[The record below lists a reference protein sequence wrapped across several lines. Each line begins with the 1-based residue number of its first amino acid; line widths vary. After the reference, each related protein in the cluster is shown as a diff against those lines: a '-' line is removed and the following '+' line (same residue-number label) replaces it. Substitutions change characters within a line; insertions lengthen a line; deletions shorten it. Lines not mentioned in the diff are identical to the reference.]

1 MNLEKLFLEKTP
13 LFVFSS
19 TRRLKHFYLEQGE
32 GFLPN
37 AMSMGSFF
45 EQAFYIPNKKKI
57 PNSARL
63 ILMID
68 TIKAIAKEKKSILE
82 GLLLFENSFLGYLE
96 STSFLFDLFDEL
108 SSACIKLNELS
119 SKDIYLDYEK
129 HLEVLEMIYDRYIKK
144 LEGLGFYD
152 KIMQEK
158 PAILKEFFEHFSSI
172 EWHLDGF
179 MSVFERQCLLEA
191 AELVP
196 ITLHLSCDKYNQK
209 FLEFLNLKLETD
221 CDYSIDFKTQ
231 KILSQ
236 TPKRQ
241 KIEPKLYANS
251 SYLKQSALVLQTIE
265 EYLQKDN
272 DPNKMA
278 IITPNADFLPFLKL
292 LDKNNN
298 LNFAMGLGAKNSPYY
313 TELVKILEN
322 LETSGFDLSTS
333 PLLDLE
339 NLTLALLEQ
348 QSSKEKAPLKEA
360 HSQIMHQYHL
370 LKDTLKNYSLKDL
383 LHLYLQ
389 EFEANFRLDDSSG
402 GKIQVMDTLE
412 TRGMQFDKIVIVD
425 FNETCVPSLKDCD
438 LFLNSALR
446 KSLNLPTLLDK
457 KNLQKHYYYQLFKN
471 SKEITLSYIES
482 ETSKVSN
489 MLLELNLHI
498 EPIKDAYTLF
508 APSLSK
514 DYQEEEI
521 KAAIPKDFSFSA
533 SSLNA
538 FLTCKRRFYYHY
550 MKRFKESPK
559 DESNS
564 AVGSLLHELLKEAY
578 EKDKNPYVLE
588 ERLIWLL
595 ETRENITPKERLD
608 TLVALKKIQAFYLK
622 EKERF
627 NTKIKIL
634 DLEKSFETIIQGI
647 VFKGRIDRIDKTADN
662 EMILLDYKF
671 KNDLKLDNM
680 SKTQRGGLSPI
691 EIAQISTDYQ
701 MAIEIAQISTDYQMA
716 IYAFALKNLG
726 YKEPIKAFFYDLR
739 KGELLEEDELILQAK
754 MDHLEF
760 SLIPKLKQEIDFE
773 KTSEAKDCEYCS
785 FKDMCNR

>member
-1 MNLEKLFLEKTP
+1 MNLEKLFLEKAP

-45 EQAFYIPNKKKI
+45 EQAFYIPNQKKI
-57 PNSARL
+57 PKSARQ

-119 SKDIYLDYEK
+119 FKDIYLDYEK
-129 HLEVLEMIYDRYIKK
+129 HLEVLEMIYDRYVKK
-144 LEGLGFYD
+144 LEELGFYD
-152 KIMQEK
+152 KIMQKK
-158 PAILKEFFEHFSSI
+158 PTILKEFFEHFSSI

-179 MSVFERQCLLEA
+179 MSVFERQCLLEV

-196 ITLHLSCDKYNQK
+196 ITLYLSCDKYNQK

-236 TPKRQ
+236 TFNDQ

-251 SYLKQSALVLQTIE
+251 SYLKQGALVLQTIE
-265 EYLQKDN
+265 EYLQENN

-292 LDKNNN
+292 LDRNNN

-313 TELVKILEN
+313 TELVKILEDLQTSDCN
-322 LETSGFDLSTS
+322 LSGSA
-333 PLLDLE
+333 LLDLE
-339 NLTLALLEQ
+339 NITLALLEQ
-348 QSSKEKAPLKEA
+348 QSSKEKAPLKEV

-402 GKIQVMDTLE
+402 GKIRVMDTLE
-412 TRGMQFDKIVIVD
+412 TRGMQFDKIVIAD

-471 SKEITLSYIES
+471 SKEVVLSYIES
-482 ETSKVSN
+482 ETSKASS
-489 MLLELNLHI
+489 MLLELDLHT

-508 APSLSK
+508 ETSPIK
-514 DYQEEEI
+514 EYQEEEI
-521 KAAIPKDFSFSA
+521 KATIPKDFSFSA

-578 EKDKNPYVLE
+578 EKDKTPYSLE

-608 TLVALKKIQAFYLK
+608 TLVALKKIQAFYKK
-622 EKERF
+622 ERERF
-627 NTKIKIL
+627 NAEITIL
-634 DLEKSFETIIQGI
+634 DLEKSFETIIQG
-647 VFKGRIDRIDKTADN
+647 VAFKGRIDRIDKDANN
-662 EMILLDYKF
+662 EIVLLDYKF
-671 KNDLKLDNM
+671 KSDLKLDNM
-680 SKTQRGGLSPI
+680 SKTQRGSLSPI

-701 MAIEIAQISTDYQMA
+701 MAT
-716 IYAFALKNLG
+716 YAHALKNLG

-773 KTSEAKDCEYCS
+773 KTLEVKDCEYCS

>member
-37 AMSMGSFF
+37 AMSMGNFF

-57 PNSARL
+57 PNSVCQ

-129 HLEVLEMIYDRYIKK
+129 HLEVLEMIYDRYVKK

-158 PAILKEFFEHFSSI
+158 PTILKEFFEHFSSI
-172 EWHLDGF
+172 EWYLDGF
-179 MSVFERQCLLEA
+179 MSVFERQCLLEV

-236 TPKRQ
+236 TFNDQ

-251 SYLKQSALVLQTIE
+251 SYLKQGALVLQTIE

-313 TELVKILEN
+313 TELVKILED
-322 LETSGFDLSTS
+322 LETSGFDLSAS

-339 NLTLALLEQ
+339 NLTLPLLEQ

-370 LKDTLKNYSLKDL
+370 LKNTLKNYSLKDL

-402 GKIQVMDTLE
+402 GKIRVMDTLE

-471 SKEITLSYIES
+471 SKEMVLSYIES
-482 ETSKVSN
+482 ETSKASN

-508 APSLSK
+508 APSPLK

-559 DESNS
+559 DENNS
-564 AVGSLLHELLKEAY
+564 TVGSLLHELLKEAY
-578 EKDKNPYVLE
+578 EKDKNPYALE

-608 TLVALKKIQAFYLK
+608 ALIALKKIQAFYKK
-622 EKERF
+622 EQQRF

-634 DLEKSFETIIQGI
+634 DLEKSFETAIQGV
-647 VFKGRIDRIDKTADN
+647 VFKGRIDRIDKAADN
-662 EMILLDYKF
+662 EIILLDYKF
-671 KNDLKLDNM
+671 KSDLKLDNM
-680 SKTQRGGLSPI
+680 NKTQREGLSPK
-691 EIAQISTDYQ
+691 EIAQISP
-701 MAIEIAQISTDYQMA
+701 DYQMA

-726 YKEPIKAFFYDLR
+726 YKDPIKAFFYDLR
-739 KGELLEEDELILQAK
+739 KGELLEEDELVLQAK

-773 KTSEAKDCEYCS
+773 KTLEAKDCEYCS

>member
-1 MNLEKLFLEKTP
+1 MNLEKLFLEKIP

-37 AMSMGSFF
+37 AMSMGNFF

-57 PNSARL
+57 PKNARQ

-179 MSVFERQCLLEA
+179 MSVFERQCLLEV

-251 SYLKQSALVLQTIE
+251 SYLKQGALVLQTIE
-265 EYLQKDN
+265 EYLQENN

-292 LDKNNN
+292 LDRNNN

-339 NLTLALLEQ
+339 NLTLPLLEQ
-348 QSSKEKAPLKEA
+348 QSSKEKVPLKEA

-389 EFEANFRLDDSSG
+389 EFEANFRLDDSRG
-402 GKIQVMDTLE
+402 GKIRVMDTLE

-446 KSLNLPTLLDK
+446 KSLDLPTLLDK

-482 ETSKVSN
+482 ETSKVSS
-489 MLLELNLHI
+489 MLLELDLHT

-508 APSLSK
+508 APTPLK

-521 KAAIPKDFSFSA
+521 KAAIPKDFSFST

-550 MKRFKESPK
+550 IKRFKESPK
-559 DESNS
+559 DENNS

-578 EKDKNPYVLE
+578 EKDKNPYALE
-588 ERLIWLL
+588 ERLIQLL

-608 TLVALKKIQAFYLK
+608 TLIALKKIQAFYKK
-622 EKERF
+622 ERERF
-627 NTKIKIL
+627 NTEITIL
-634 DLEKSFETIIQGI
+634 DLEKSFETIIQG
-647 VFKGRIDRIDKTADN
+647 VTFKGHIDRIDKTTDN
-662 EMILLDYKF
+662 EIILLDYKF

-680 SKTQRGGLSPI
+680 SKTQREGLSPI

-701 MAIEIAQISTDYQMA
+701 MT

-726 YKEPIKAFFYDLR
+726 YKGPIKAFFYDLR
-739 KGELLEEDELILQAK
+739 KGELLEEAELILQAK

-773 KTSEAKDCEYCS
+773 KTLEVKDCEYCS

>member
-32 GFLPN
+32 GFLHN
-37 AMSMGSFF
+37 AMSMGNFF

-57 PNSARL
+57 PNSARQ

-68 TIKAIAKEKKSILE
+68 TIKAITKEKKSILE

-129 HLEVLEMIYDRYIKK
+129 HLEVLEMIYDRYVKK
-144 LEGLGFYD
+144 LEKLGFYD

-179 MSVFERQCLLEA
+179 MSVFEMQCLLEA

-236 TPKRQ
+236 TFNDQ

-251 SYLKQSALVLQTIE
+251 SYLKQGALVLQTIE

-292 LDKNNN
+292 LDQNNN

-313 TELVKILEN
+313 TELVKILEDLQTSDCN
-322 LETSGFDLSTS
+322 LSGSA
-333 PLLDLE
+333 LLDLE

-348 QSSKEKAPLKEA
+348 QSSKEKVPLKEA

-402 GKIQVMDTLE
+402 GKIRVMDTLE

-489 MLLELNLHI
+489 MLLELNLNI
-498 EPIKDAYTLF
+498 APIKDAYTLF
-508 APSLSK
+508 APSPLK

-559 DESNS
+559 DENNS

-578 EKDKNPYVLE
+578 EKDKNPHALE
-588 ERLIWLL
+588 ERLIQLL

-608 TLVALKKIQAFYLK
+608 ALVALKKIQAFYLK

-627 NTKIKIL
+627 KAKIKIL
-634 DLEKSFETIIQGI
+634 DLEKSFETAIEGV

-662 EMILLDYKF
+662 EIILLDYKF
-671 KNDLKLDNM
+671 KSDLKLDNM
-680 SKTQRGGLSPI
+680 SKTQRGSLSPI

-701 MAIEIAQISTDYQMA
+701 MAF
-716 IYAFALKNLG
+716 YAFALKNLG
-726 YKEPIKAFFYDLR
+726 YKDPIKAFFYDLR
-739 KGELLEEDELILQAK
+739 KGELLEEDELTLQAK

-773 KTSEAKDCEYCS
+773 KTLEVKDCEYCS

>member
-57 PNSARL
+57 PNSARQ

-179 MSVFERQCLLEA
+179 MSVFERQCLLEVA
-191 AELVP
+191 KLVP
-196 ITLHLSCDKYNQK
+196 VTLHLSCDKYNQK

-236 TPKRQ
+236 TFNDQ

-251 SYLKQSALVLQTIE
+251 SYLKQGALVLQTIE

-313 TELVKILEN
+313 TELVKILEDLQTSDLN
-322 LETSGFDLSTS
+322 LSGSA
-333 PLLDLE
+333 LLDLE
-339 NLTLALLEQ
+339 NLTLPLLEQ

-402 GKIQVMDTLE
+402 GKIRVMDTLE
-412 TRGMQFDKIVIVD
+412 TRGMQFDKIVVAD

-471 SKEITLSYIES
+471 SKEVVLSYIES
-482 ETSKVSN
+482 ETSKASN
-489 MLLELNLHI
+489 MLLELDLHI

-508 APSLSK
+508 APSPLK

-550 MKRFKESPK
+550 MKRFKESLK
-559 DESNS
+559 DENNS

-634 DLEKSFETIIQGI
+634 DLEKSFETTIQG
-647 VFKGRIDRIDKTADN
+647 VAFKGRIDRIDKTADN
-662 EMILLDYKF
+662 EIILLDYKF
-671 KNDLKLDNM
+671 KSDLKLDNM
-680 SKTQRGGLSPI
+680 SKTQRGGLSP
-691 EIAQISTDYQ
+691 
-701 MAIEIAQISTDYQMA
+701 IEIAQISTDYQMA

-773 KTSEAKDCEYCS
+773 KTLEIKDCEYCS

>member
-333 PLLDLE
+333 PLLDLK

-402 GKIQVMDTLE
+402 GKIRVMDTLE

-559 DESNS
+559 DKSNS

-578 EKDKNPYVLE
+578 EKDKNPYALE
-588 ERLIWLL
+588 ERLIQLL

-608 TLVALKKIQAFYLK
+608 TLIALKKIQAFYLK

-634 DLEKSFETIIQGI
+634 DLEKSFETTIQGVI
-647 VFKGRIDRIDKTADN
+647 FKGRIDRIDKTADN
-662 EMILLDYKF
+662 EIILLDYKF
-671 KNDLKLDNM
+671 KSDLKLDNM
-680 SKTQRGGLSPI
+680 NKTQRGGLS
-691 EIAQISTDYQ
+691 S
-701 MAIEIAQISTDYQMA
+701 IEIAQISTDYQMA

-726 YKEPIKAFFYDLR
+726 YKGPIKAFFYDLR

-773 KTSEAKDCEYCS
+773 KTLEAKDCEYCS

>member
-37 AMSMGSFF
+37 AMSMGNFF

-57 PNSARL
+57 PNNARQ

-68 TIKAIAKEKKSILE
+68 TIKAIAKEKKSVLE

-119 SKDIYLDYEK
+119 FKDIYLDYEK
-129 HLEVLEMIYDRYIKK
+129 HLEVLEMIYDRYVKK
-144 LEGLGFYD
+144 LEELGFYD

-158 PAILKEFFEHFSSI
+158 PTILKEFFEHFSSI
-172 EWHLDGF
+172 EWYLDGF
-179 MSVFERQCLLEA
+179 MSVFERQCLLEV

-236 TPKRQ
+236 TFNDQ

-292 LDKNNN
+292 LDQNNN
-298 LNFAMGLGAKNSPYY
+298 LNFAMGLGAKNSSYY
-313 TELVKILEN
+313 TELVKILED
-322 LETSGFDLSTS
+322 LEASGDLSAS

-339 NLTLALLEQ
+339 NLTLPLLEQ
-348 QSSKEKAPLKEA
+348 QSSKEKVPLKEV

-402 GKIQVMDTLE
+402 GKIRVMDTLE

-446 KSLNLPTLLDK
+446 QSLNLPTLLDK

-471 SKEITLSYIES
+471 SKKITLSYIES

-508 APSLSK
+508 ETSPLK

-550 MKRFKESPK
+550 IKRFKESPK
-559 DESNS
+559 DENNS
-564 AVGSLLHELLKEAY
+564 TVGSLLHELLKEAY
-578 EKDKNPYVLE
+578 EKDKNPYALE

-627 NTKIKIL
+627 KAKIKIL
-634 DLEKSFETIIQGI
+634 DLEKSFETIIQGVI
-647 VFKGRIDRIDKTADN
+647 FKGRIDRIDKTADN
-662 EMILLDYKF
+662 EIILLDYKF
-671 KNDLKLDNM
+671 KSDLKLDNM
-680 SKTQRGGLSPI
+680 SEKQRKSLSP
-691 EIAQISTDYQ
+691 
-701 MAIEIAQISTDYQMA
+701 IEIAQISTDYQMA

-726 YKEPIKAFFYDLR
+726 YREPIKAFFYDLR
-739 KGELLEEDELILQAK
+739 KGELVEEDELTLQAK

-773 KTSEAKDCEYCS
+773 KTSEVKDCEYCS

>member
-19 TRRLKHFYLEQGE
+19 TRRLKYFYLEQGE
-32 GFLPN
+32 GFLPS

-144 LEGLGFYD
+144 LEELGFYD

-236 TPKRQ
+236 TPKHQ

-322 LETSGFDLSTS
+322 LETSGFDWSAS

-402 GKIQVMDTLE
+402 GKIRVMDTLE

-446 KSLNLPTLLDK
+446 QSLNLPTLLDK

-508 APSLSK
+508 ETSPLK

-550 MKRFKESPK
+550 IKRFKESPK
-559 DESNS
+559 DENNS

-578 EKDKNPYVLE
+578 EKDKNPYALE

-627 NTKIKIL
+627 KAKIKIL
-634 DLEKSFETIIQGI
+634 DLEKSFETIIQGVI
-647 VFKGRIDRIDKTADN
+647 FKGRIDRIDKTADN
-662 EMILLDYKF
+662 EIILLDYKF
-671 KNDLKLDNM
+671 KSDLKLDNM
-680 SKTQRGGLSPI
+680 SEKQRKSLSP
-691 EIAQISTDYQ
+691 
-701 MAIEIAQISTDYQMA
+701 IEIAQISTDYQMA

-726 YKEPIKAFFYDLR
+726 YREPIKAFFYDLR
-739 KGELLEEDELILQAK
+739 KGELVEEDELTLQAK

-773 KTSEAKDCEYCS
+773 KTSEVKDCEYCS

>member
-1 MNLEKLFLEKTP
+1 MNLEKLFSQKNP

-57 PNSARL
+57 PNNARL

-179 MSVFERQCLLEA
+179 MSVFERQCLLEV

-236 TPKRQ
+236 TFNDQ

-251 SYLKQSALVLQTIE
+251 SYLKQGALVLQTIE

-313 TELVKILEN
+313 TELVKILED
-322 LETSGFDLSTS
+322 LETSGFDWSAS

-370 LKDTLKNYSLKDL
+370 LKDTLQNYSLKDL

-402 GKIQVMDTLE
+402 GKIRVMDTLE

-471 SKEITLSYIES
+471 SKEMVLSYIES
-482 ETSKVSN
+482 ETSKASN

-508 APSLSK
+508 ESTPLK

-550 MKRFKESPK
+550 IKRFKESPK
-559 DESNS
+559 DENNS

-578 EKDKNPYVLE
+578 EKDKNPYALE
-588 ERLIWLL
+588 ERLIQLL
-595 ETRENITPKERLD
+595 ETRKNITPKERLD
-608 TLVALKKIQAFYLK
+608 TLIALKKIQAFYVK

-627 NTKIKIL
+627 HAKITIL
-634 DLEKSFETIIQGI
+634 DLEKSFETIIQG
-647 VFKGRIDRIDKTADN
+647 VAFKGRIDRIDKTADN

-680 SKTQRGGLSPI
+680 SKTQRGSLSP
-691 EIAQISTDYQ
+691 
-701 MAIEIAQISTDYQMA
+701 IEIAQISTDYQMA

-726 YKEPIKAFFYDLR
+726 YREPIKAFFYDLR

-754 MDHLEF
+754 MDYLEF

-773 KTSEAKDCEYCS
+773 KTLEAKDCEYCS

>member
-1 MNLEKLFLEKTP
+1 MNLEKLFSQKTP

-57 PNSARL
+57 PNSARQ

-68 TIKAIAKEKKSILE
+68 TIKAITKEKKPLLE

-129 HLEVLEMIYDRYIKK
+129 HLEVLEMIYDRYVKK

-158 PAILKEFFEHFSSI
+158 PTILKEFFEHFSSI

-179 MSVFERQCLLEA
+179 MSVFERQCLLEV

-236 TPKRQ
+236 TFNDQ

-251 SYLKQSALVLQTIE
+251 SYLKQGALVLQTIE

-292 LDKNNN
+292 LDRNNN

-322 LETSGFDLSTS
+322 LETSGFDLSAS

-339 NLTLALLEQ
+339 NLTLPLLEQ
-348 QSSKEKAPLKEA
+348 QSSKEKAPLKEV

-402 GKIQVMDTLE
+402 GKIRVMDTLE

-482 ETSKVSN
+482 ETSKASN

-508 APSLSK
+508 APSPLK

-550 MKRFKESPK
+550 IKRFKESPK
-559 DESNS
+559 DENNS

-578 EKDKNPYVLE
+578 EKDKNPYILE

-627 NTKIKIL
+627 KAKIKIL
-634 DLEKSFETIIQGI
+634 DLEKSFETTIQG
-647 VFKGRIDRIDKTADN
+647 VAFKGRIDRIDKTADN
-662 EMILLDYKF
+662 EIILLDYKF
-671 KNDLKLDNM
+671 KSELKLDNM
-680 SKTQRGGLSPI
+680 SKKQRGDLSP
-691 EIAQISTDYQ
+691 
-701 MAIEIAQISTDYQMA
+701 IEIAQISTDYQMA

-726 YKEPIKAFFYDLR
+726 YKGPIRAFFYDLR
-739 KGELLEEDELILQAK
+739 KGELVEEEKPNLQAK
-754 MDHLEF
+754 MDYLEF
-760 SLIPKLKQEIDFE
+760 SLIPKLKQEMDFE
-773 KTSEAKDCEYCS
+773 KTLEVKDCEYCS

>member
-152 KIMQEK
+152 KIMQKK

-236 TPKRQ
+236 TPKHQ

-313 TELVKILEN
+313 TELVKILED
-322 LETSGFDLSTS
+322 LETSGFDLSAS

-402 GKIQVMDTLE
+402 GKIRVMDTLE
-412 TRGMQFDKIVIVD
+412 TRGMQFDKIVTVD

-471 SKEITLSYIES
+471 SKEVVLSYIES

-489 MLLELNLHI
+489 MLLELNLPI

-508 APSLSK
+508 APSPLK

-550 MKRFKESPK
+550 IKRFKESPK

-578 EKDKNPYVLE
+578 EKDKNPHALE

-608 TLVALKKIQAFYLK
+608 ALVVLKKIQAFYVK

-627 NTKIKIL
+627 KAKIKIL
-634 DLEKSFETIIQGI
+634 DLEKSFETAIQG
-647 VFKGRIDRIDKTADN
+647 VAFKGRIDRIDKTADN

-671 KNDLKLDNM
+671 KSDLKLDNM

-691 EIAQISTDYQ
+691 EIAQISADYQ
-701 MAIEIAQISTDYQMA
+701 MAV
-716 IYAFALKNLG
+716 YAFALKNLG
-726 YKEPIKAFFYDLR
+726 YKGPIKAFFYDLR
-739 KGELLEEDELILQAK
+739 KGELLEEEEPILQAK
-754 MDHLEF
+754 MHYLES
-760 SLIPKLKQEIDFE
+760 SLIPKLKQEMVFE
-773 KTSEAKDCEYCS
+773 KTLEVKDCEYCS

>member
-37 AMSMGSFF
+37 AMSMGNFF

-57 PNSARL
+57 PNSVRQ

-129 HLEVLEMIYDRYIKK
+129 HLEVLEMIYDRYVKK
-144 LEGLGFYD
+144 LEELGFYD

-158 PAILKEFFEHFSSI
+158 PTILKEFFEHFSSI
-172 EWHLDGF
+172 EWYLDGF
-179 MSVFERQCLLEA
+179 MSVFERQCLLEV

-236 TPKRQ
+236 TFNDQ

-251 SYLKQSALVLQTIE
+251 SYLKQGALVLQTIE

-313 TELVKILEN
+313 TELVKILED
-322 LETSGFDLSTS
+322 LETSGFDLSAS

-339 NLTLALLEQ
+339 NLTLPLLEQ

-370 LKDTLKNYSLKDL
+370 LKNTLKNYSLKDL

-402 GKIQVMDTLE
+402 GKIRVMDTLE

-471 SKEITLSYIES
+471 SKEMVLSYIES

-508 APSLSK
+508 APSPLK

-559 DESNS
+559 DENNS
-564 AVGSLLHELLKEAY
+564 TVGSLLHELLKEAY
-578 EKDKNPYVLE
+578 EKDKNPYALE

-595 ETRENITPKERLD
+595 ETRENITPKERLN

-627 NTKIKIL
+627 KAKIKIL
-634 DLEKSFETIIQGI
+634 DLEKSFETTIQGVI
-647 VFKGRIDRIDKTADN
+647 FKGRIDRIDKTADN
-662 EMILLDYKF
+662 EIILLDYK
-671 KNDLKLDNM
+671 M

-691 EIAQISTDYQ
+691 EIAQIR
-701 MAIEIAQISTDYQMA
+701 TDYQMA

-726 YKEPIKAFFYDLR
+726 YKESIKAFFYDLR
-739 KGELLEEDELILQAK
+739 KGELLEEDELVLQAK

-773 KTSEAKDCEYCS
+773 KTLELKDCEYCS

>member
-1 MNLEKLFLEKTP
+1 MNLEKLFLEKAP

-32 GFLPN
+32 GFLPS

-45 EQAFYIPNKKKI
+45 EQAFYIPNQKKI
-57 PNSARL
+57 PKSARQ

-129 HLEVLEMIYDRYIKK
+129 HLEVLEMIYDRYVKK
-144 LEGLGFYD
+144 LEELGFYD

-158 PAILKEFFEHFSSI
+158 PTILKEFFEHFSSI
-172 EWHLDGF
+172 EWYLDGF
-179 MSVFERQCLLEA
+179 MSVFERQCLLEV

-236 TPKRQ
+236 TFNDQ

-292 LDKNNN
+292 LDQNNN

-313 TELVKILEN
+313 TELVKILED
-322 LETSGFDLSTS
+322 LEASGDLSAS

-339 NLTLALLEQ
+339 NLTLPLLEQ
-348 QSSKEKAPLKEA
+348 QSSKEKVPLKEV

-402 GKIQVMDTLE
+402 GKIRVMDTLE

-446 KSLNLPTLLDK
+446 QSLNLPTLLDK

-508 APSLSK
+508 ETSPLK

-550 MKRFKESPK
+550 IKRFKESPK
-559 DESNS
+559 DENNS

-578 EKDKNPYVLE
+578 EKDKNPYALE

-627 NTKIKIL
+627 KAKIKIL
-634 DLEKSFETIIQGI
+634 DLEKSFETTIQGVI
-647 VFKGRIDRIDKTADN
+647 FKGRIDRIDKTADN
-662 EMILLDYKF
+662 EIILLDYKF
-671 KNDLKLDNM
+671 KSDLKLDNM
-680 SKTQRGGLSPI
+680 SEKQRKSLSP
-691 EIAQISTDYQ
+691 
-701 MAIEIAQISTDYQMA
+701 IEIAQISTDYQMA

-726 YKEPIKAFFYDLR
+726 YREPIKAFFYDLR
-739 KGELLEEDELILQAK
+739 KGELVEEDELTLQAK

-773 KTSEAKDCEYCS
+773 KTSEVKDCEYCS

>member
-1 MNLEKLFLEKTP
+1 MNLEKLFSQKNP

-57 PNSARL
+57 PNSARQ

-129 HLEVLEMIYDRYIKK
+129 HLEVLEMIYKRYIKK
-144 LEGLGFYD
+144 LEELGFYD

-158 PAILKEFFEHFSSI
+158 PTILKEFFEHFSSI

-179 MSVFERQCLLEA
+179 MSVFERQCLLEV
-191 AELVP
+191 AELAP
-196 ITLHLSCDKYNQK
+196 ITLHLSCDQYNQK

-251 SYLKQSALVLQTIE
+251 SYLKQSALVLQSIE

-313 TELVKILEN
+313 TELVKILED
-322 LETSGFDLSTS
+322 LETSGFDLSAS

-402 GKIQVMDTLE
+402 GKIRVMDTLE

-471 SKEITLSYIES
+471 SKEMALSYIES
-482 ETSKVSN
+482 ETSRVSN
-489 MLLELNLHI
+489 MLLELDLPI

-508 APSLSK
+508 APSPLK

-521 KAAIPKDFSFSA
+521 QAAIPKDFSFSA

-559 DESNS
+559 DENNS

-578 EKDKNPYVLE
+578 EKDKNPYALE
-588 ERLIWLL
+588 ERLIQLL
-595 ETRENITPKERLD
+595 KTRENITPKERLD

-634 DLEKSFETIIQGI
+634 DLEKSFETIIQGV

-680 SKTQRGGLSPI
+680 SKTQREGLSPI
-691 EIAQISTDYQ
+691 EIAQIS
-701 MAIEIAQISTDYQMA
+701 ADYQMA

-739 KGELLEEDELILQAK
+739 KGELLEEEEPVLQAK
-754 MDHLEF
+754 MDYLES

-773 KTSEAKDCEYCS
+773 KTLEVKDCEYCS

>member
-1 MNLEKLFLEKTP
+1 MNLEKLFLEKSP

-19 TRRLKHFYLEQGE
+19 TRRLKYFYLEQGE

-37 AMSMGSFF
+37 AMSMGNFF

-57 PNSARL
+57 PNNARL

-68 TIKAIAKEKKSILE
+68 TIKAIAKEKKSVLE

-129 HLEVLEMIYDRYIKK
+129 HLEVLEMIYDRYVKK
-144 LEGLGFYD
+144 LEKLGFYD

-158 PAILKEFFEHFSSI
+158 PTILKEFFEHFSSI

-179 MSVFERQCLLEA
+179 MSVFERQCLLEV

-236 TPKRQ
+236 TFNDQ

-251 SYLKQSALVLQTIE
+251 SYLKQGALVLQTIE

-313 TELVKILEN
+313 TELVKILEDLQTSDFN
-322 LETSGFDLSTS
+322 LSGSA
-333 PLLDLE
+333 LLDLE
-339 NLTLALLEQ
+339 NITLPLLEQ
-348 QSSKEKAPLKEA
+348 QSSKEKAPLKEV
-360 HSQIMHQYHL
+360 HSQIMYQYHL
-370 LKDTLKNYSLKDL
+370 LKNTLQNYSLKDL

-402 GKIQVMDTLE
+402 GKIRVMDTLE

-498 EPIKDAYTLF
+498 EPIKDAYMLF
-508 APSLSK
+508 APSPLK

-559 DESNS
+559 DENNS
-564 AVGSLLHELLKEAY
+564 AVGSLLHELLKESY
-578 EKDKNPYVLE
+578 EKDKNPYALE
-588 ERLIWLL
+588 ERLIQLL

-627 NTKIKIL
+627 NAKIKIL
-634 DLEKSFETIIQGI
+634 DLEKSFETIIQGV

-662 EMILLDYKF
+662 EIILLDYKF
-671 KNDLKLDNM
+671 KSDLKLDNM
-680 SKTQRGGLSPI
+680 SEKQRKSLSP
-691 EIAQISTDYQ
+691 
-701 MAIEIAQISTDYQMA
+701 IEIAQISTDYQMA

-726 YKEPIKAFFYDLR
+726 YKGPIKAFFYDLR
-739 KGELLEEDELILQAK
+739 KGELLEEDELTLQAK

-773 KTSEAKDCEYCS
+773 KTLEAKDCEYCS

>member
-1 MNLEKLFLEKTP
+1 MNLEKLFLEKSP

-45 EQAFYIPNKKKI
+45 EQAFYIPNQKKI
-57 PNSARL
+57 PNSARQ

-68 TIKAIAKEKKSILE
+68 TIKAIAKEKKSVLE

-119 SKDIYLDYEK
+119 FKDIYLDYEK
-129 HLEVLEMIYDRYIKK
+129 HLEVLEMIYDRYVKK
-144 LEGLGFYD
+144 LEELGFYD
-152 KIMQEK
+152 KIMQKK
-158 PAILKEFFEHFSSI
+158 PTILKEFFEHFSSI

-179 MSVFERQCLLEA
+179 MSVFERQCLLEV

-236 TPKRQ
+236 TFNDQ
-241 KIEPKLYANS
+241 KIEPKLYSNS

-313 TELVKILEN
+313 TELVKILED
-322 LETSGFDLSTS
+322 LQKSGFDLSAS

-339 NLTLALLEQ
+339 NLTLPLLEQ

-402 GKIQVMDTLE
+402 GKIRVMDTLE

-471 SKEITLSYIES
+471 SKEVALSYIES
-482 ETSKVSN
+482 ETSKASS
-489 MLLELNLHI
+489 MLLELDLHI

-508 APSLSK
+508 ETSPLK

-550 MKRFKESPK
+550 MKRFKETPK

-578 EKDKNPYVLE
+578 EKDKTPHLLE

-595 ETRENITPKERLD
+595 ETRENVTPKERLD
-608 TLVALKKIQAFYLK
+608 TLVVLKKIQAFYLK

-627 NTKIKIL
+627 NAEITIL
-634 DLEKSFETIIQGI
+634 DLEKSFETIIQGVI
-647 VFKGRIDRIDKTADN
+647 FKGRIDRIDKDANN
-662 EMILLDYKF
+662 EIILLDYKF
-671 KNDLKLDNM
+671 KSDLKLDNM

-701 MAIEIAQISTDYQMA
+701 MAI
-716 IYAFALKNLG
+716 YARALKNLG

-739 KGELLEEDELILQAK
+739 KGELLEESELILQAK

-773 KTSEAKDCEYCS
+773 KTLEVKDCEYCS

>member
-32 GFLPN
+32 GFLPS
-37 AMSMGSFF
+37 AMSMGNFF

-57 PNSARL
+57 PNSARQ

-119 SKDIYLDYEK
+119 FKDIYLDYEK

-144 LEGLGFYD
+144 LEELGFYD

-158 PAILKEFFEHFSSI
+158 PTILKEFFEHFSSI
-172 EWHLDGF
+172 EWYLDGF
-179 MSVFERQCLLEA
+179 MSVFERQYLLEVA
-191 AELVP
+191 KLVP

-251 SYLKQSALVLQTIE
+251 SYLKQGALVLQTIE

-292 LDKNNN
+292 LDQNNN
-298 LNFAMGLGAKNSPYY
+298 LNFAMGLGTKNSPYY
-313 TELVKILEN
+313 TELVKILEDLQTSDCN
-322 LETSGFDLSTS
+322 LSGSA
-333 PLLDLE
+333 LLDLE
-339 NLTLALLEQ
+339 NITLPLLEQ
-348 QSSKEKAPLKEA
+348 QSSKEKTPLKEA

-402 GKIQVMDTLE
+402 GKIRVMDTLE

-471 SKEITLSYIES
+471 SKEMALSYIES

-508 APSLSK
+508 KSTPLK

-521 KAAIPKDFSFSA
+521 QAAIPKDFSFSA

-578 EKDKNPYVLE
+578 EKDKNPYALE

-608 TLVALKKIQAFYLK
+608 TLVALKKIQAFYKK

-662 EMILLDYKF
+662 EIILLDYKF

-680 SKTQRGGLSPI
+680 SKTQRGGLNP
-691 EIAQISTDYQ
+691 
-701 MAIEIAQISTDYQMA
+701 IEIAQISTDYQMA
-716 IYAFALKNLG
+716 IYAYALKNLG
-726 YKEPIKAFFYDLR
+726 YKGPIKAFFYDLR
-739 KGELLEEDELILQAK
+739 KGELLEEDELVLQAK

-773 KTSEAKDCEYCS
+773 KTSETKDCEYCS

>member
-119 SKDIYLDYEK
+119 FKDIYLDYEK

-144 LEGLGFYD
+144 LEELGFYD

-158 PAILKEFFEHFSSI
+158 PTILKEFFEHFSSI

-179 MSVFERQCLLEA
+179 MSVFERQCLLEV

-251 SYLKQSALVLQTIE
+251 SYLKQGALVLQTIE

-313 TELVKILEN
+313 TELVKILED
-322 LETSGFDLSTS
+322 LQTSGDLSAS

-339 NLTLALLEQ
+339 SLTLALLEQ
-348 QSSKEKAPLKEA
+348 QSSKEKAPLKEV

-402 GKIQVMDTLE
+402 GKIRVMDTLE

-425 FNETCVPSLKDCD
+425 FNEACVPSLKDCD

-446 KSLNLPTLLDK
+446 KSLNLPTLSDK

-471 SKEITLSYIES
+471 SKEMALSYIES
-482 ETSKVSN
+482 ETSKASN

-508 APSLSK
+508 APTPLK

-559 DESNS
+559 DENNS

-578 EKDKNPYVLE
+578 EKDKNPYALE
-588 ERLIWLL
+588 ERLIQLL

-608 TLVALKKIQAFYLK
+608 TLIALKKIQAFYLK

-627 NTKIKIL
+627 KAKIKIL
-634 DLEKSFETIIQGI
+634 DLEKSFETIIQGVI
-647 VFKGRIDRIDKTADN
+647 FKGRIDRIDKTADN
-662 EMILLDYKF
+662 EIILLDYKF
-671 KNDLKLDNM
+671 KSDLRLDNM
-680 SKTQRGGLSPI
+680 SKTQREGLSP
-691 EIAQISTDYQ
+691 
-701 MAIEIAQISTDYQMA
+701 IEIAQISTDYQMA

-726 YKEPIKAFFYDLR
+726 YKGPIKAFFYDLR
-739 KGELLEEDELILQAK
+739 KGELVEEDELTLQAK

-773 KTSEAKDCEYCS
+773 KTLETKDCEYCS

>member
-1 MNLEKLFLEKTP
+1 MKLEKLFLEKTP

-32 GFLPN
+32 GFLPS

-57 PNSARL
+57 PNSARQ

-129 HLEVLEMIYDRYIKK
+129 HLEVLEMIYNRYIKK
-144 LEGLGFYD
+144 LEELGFYD

-236 TPKRQ
+236 TFNDQ

-251 SYLKQSALVLQTIE
+251 SYLKQGALVLQTIE
-265 EYLQKDN
+265 EYFQKDN

-292 LDKNNN
+292 LDQNNN

-322 LETSGFDLSTS
+322 LETSGFDLSAS

-339 NLTLALLEQ
+339 SLTLPLLEQ
-348 QSSKEKAPLKEA
+348 QSSKEKVPLKEA

-402 GKIQVMDTLE
+402 GKIRVMDTLE

-489 MLLELNLHI
+489 MLLELDLHT

-508 APSLSK
+508 APSPLK

-559 DESNS
+559 DENNS

-578 EKDKNPYVLE
+578 EKDKTPYALE

-608 TLVALKKIQAFYLK
+608 TLVALKKIQAFYTK

-634 DLEKSFETIIQGI
+634 DLEKSFETIIQGV

-662 EMILLDYKF
+662 EIILLDYKF

-680 SKTQRGGLSPI
+680 SEKQRKSLRPI
-691 EIAQISTDYQ
+691 
-701 MAIEIAQISTDYQMA
+701 IAQISTDYQMA

-726 YKEPIKAFFYDLR
+726 YREPIKAFFYDLR

-773 KTSEAKDCEYCS
+773 KTLEAKDCEYCS

>member
-57 PNSARL
+57 PNSARQ

-68 TIKAIAKEKKSILE
+68 TIKAIAKEKKPLLE

-129 HLEVLEMIYDRYIKK
+129 HLEVLEIIYKRYIKK
-144 LEGLGFYD
+144 LEELGFYD

-179 MSVFERQCLLEA
+179 MSVFERQCLLEV

-209 FLEFLNLKLETD
+209 FLEFLNLTLETD

-236 TPKRQ
+236 TFNDQ
-241 KIEPKLYANS
+241 KIEPKLYSNS
-251 SYLKQSALVLQTIE
+251 SYLKQSALVLQAVE

-278 IITPNADFLPFLKL
+278 IITPDADFLPFLKL

-313 TELVKILEN
+313 TELVKILED
-322 LETSGFDLSTS
+322 LETSGFNLSES
-333 PLLDLE
+333 ALLDLE

-389 EFEANFRLDDSSG
+389 EFETNFRLDDSSG
-402 GKIQVMDTLE
+402 GKIRVMDTLE

-482 ETSKVSN
+482 ETLKASN

-508 APSLSK
+508 APSPLK

-595 ETRENITPKERLD
+595 ETRGNITPKERLD
-608 TLVALKKIQAFYLK
+608 TLIALKKIQAFYVK

-627 NTKIKIL
+627 SAKIKIL
-634 DLEKSFETIIQGI
+634 DLEKSFETTIQD
-647 VFKGRIDRIDKTADN
+647 VAFKGRIDRIDKTADN
-662 EMILLDYKF
+662 EIVLLDYKF
-671 KNDLKLDNM
+671 KSDLKLDNM
-680 SKTQRGGLSPI
+680 SEKQKGSLSPI
-691 EIAQISTDYQ
+691 EIAQIS
-701 MAIEIAQISTDYQMA
+701 ADYQMA

-739 KGELLEEDELILQAK
+739 KGELLEEEEPVLQAK
-754 MDHLEF
+754 MDYLES

-773 KTSEAKDCEYCS
+773 KTLKIKDCEYCS

>member
-37 AMSMGSFF
+37 AMSMGNFF

-57 PNSARL
+57 PNSVRQ

-129 HLEVLEMIYDRYIKK
+129 HLEVLEMIYDRYVKK
-144 LEGLGFYD
+144 LEELGFYD

-158 PAILKEFFEHFSSI
+158 PTILKEFFEHFSSI
-172 EWHLDGF
+172 EWYLDGF
-179 MSVFERQCLLEA
+179 MSVFERQCLLEV

-236 TPKRQ
+236 TFNDQ

-251 SYLKQSALVLQTIE
+251 SYLKQGALVLQTIE

-313 TELVKILEN
+313 TELVKILED
-322 LETSGFDLSTS
+322 LETSGFDLSAS

-339 NLTLALLEQ
+339 NLTLPLLEQ

-402 GKIQVMDTLE
+402 GKIRVMDTLE

-471 SKEITLSYIES
+471 SKEMALSYIES

-489 MLLELNLHI
+489 MLLELDLPI

-508 APSLSK
+508 APTPLK

-538 FLTCKRRFYYHY
+538 FLTCKCRFYYHY
-550 MKRFKESPK
+550 MKCFKESPK
-559 DESNS
+559 DENNS

-578 EKDKNPYVLE
+578 EKDKNPYALE

-608 TLVALKKIQAFYLK
+608 ALVALKKIQAFYIK

-627 NTKIKIL
+627 KAKIKIL
-634 DLEKSFETIIQGI
+634 DLEKSFETAIQGV
-647 VFKGRIDRIDKTADN
+647 VFKGRIDRIDKAADN
-662 EMILLDYKF
+662 EIILLDYKF
-671 KNDLKLDNM
+671 KSDLKLDNM
-680 SKTQRGGLSPI
+680 NKTQRGGLSPK
-691 EIAQISTDYQ
+691 
-701 MAIEIAQISTDYQMA
+701 EIAQISTDYQMA

-726 YKEPIKAFFYDLR
+726 YKDPIKAFFYDLR
-739 KGELLEEDELILQAK
+739 KGELLEEDELVLQAK

-773 KTSEAKDCEYCS
+773 KTLEVKDCEYCS

>member
-57 PNSARL
+57 PNSTRQ

-129 HLEVLEMIYDRYIKK
+129 HLEVLEMIYERYIKK
-144 LEGLGFYD
+144 LEELGFYD

-179 MSVFERQCLLEA
+179 MSVFERQCLLEV

-236 TPKRQ
+236 TFNDQ

-251 SYLKQSALVLQTIE
+251 SYLKQSALVLQTTE

-313 TELVKILEN
+313 TELVKILED
-322 LETSGFDLSTS
+322 LQTSDLDLSGS
-333 PLLDLE
+333 ALLDLE

-348 QSSKEKAPLKEA
+348 QSSKEKAPLKEV

-402 GKIQVMDTLE
+402 GKIRVMDTLE

-482 ETSKVSN
+482 ETSKASN
-489 MLLELNLHI
+489 MLLELDLHI

-508 APSLSK
+508 APSPLK

-550 MKRFKESPK
+550 IKRFKESPK

-564 AVGSLLHELLKEAY
+564 ALGSLLHELLKEAY
-578 EKDKNPYVLE
+578 EKDKNPYALE
-588 ERLIWLL
+588 ERLIQLL

-608 TLVALKKIQAFYLK
+608 TLIALKKIQAFYLK

-627 NTKIKIL
+627 KAKIKIL
-634 DLEKSFETIIQGI
+634 DLEKSFETTIQG
-647 VFKGRIDRIDKTADN
+647 VAFKGRIDRIDKTADN
-662 EMILLDYKF
+662 EIILLDYKF
-671 KNDLKLDNM
+671 KSDLKLDNM

-701 MAIEIAQISTDYQMA
+701 MT

-726 YKEPIKAFFYDLR
+726 YKGPIKAFFYDLR
-739 KGELLEEDELILQAK
+739 KGELVEEDELILQAK

-773 KTSEAKDCEYCS
+773 KTLEAKDCEYCS

>member
-1 MNLEKLFLEKTP
+1 MNLEKLFLEKAP

-45 EQAFYIPNKKKI
+45 EQAFYIPNQKKI
-57 PNSARL
+57 PKSVRQ

-68 TIKAIAKEKKSILE
+68 TIKAIAKEKKSVLE

-119 SKDIYLDYEK
+119 FKDIYLDYEK
-129 HLEVLEMIYDRYIKK
+129 HLEVLEMIYDRYVKK
-144 LEGLGFYD
+144 LEELGFYD
-152 KIMQEK
+152 KIMQKK
-158 PAILKEFFEHFSSI
+158 PTILKEFFEHFSSI

-179 MSVFERQCLLEA
+179 MSVFERQCLLEV

-231 KILSQ
+231 KIFSQ
-236 TPKRQ
+236 TFNDQ

-251 SYLKQSALVLQTIE
+251 SYLKQGALVLQTTE
-265 EYLQKDN
+265 EYLQENN

-313 TELVKILEN
+313 TELVKILEDLQTSDCN
-322 LETSGFDLSTS
+322 LSGSA
-333 PLLDLE
+333 LLDLE
-339 NLTLALLEQ
+339 NITLVLLEQ

-402 GKIQVMDTLE
+402 GKIRVMDTLE
-412 TRGMQFDKIVIVD
+412 TRGMQFDKVVIVD

-482 ETSKVSN
+482 ETSKASS
-489 MLLELNLHI
+489 MLLELDLHT

-508 APSLSK
+508 ETSPIK
-514 DYQEEEI
+514 EYQEEEI

-550 MKRFKESPK
+550 MKRFKESSK

-578 EKDKNPYVLE
+578 EKDKNPYALE

-595 ETRENITPKERLD
+595 EKRENITPKERLD

-627 NTKIKIL
+627 NAKIKIL
-634 DLEKSFETIIQGI
+634 DLEKSFETIIQGVI
-647 VFKGRIDRIDKTADN
+647 FKGRIDRIDKTADN
-662 EMILLDYKF
+662 EIILLDYKF
-671 KNDLKLDNM
+671 KSGLKLDNM
-680 SKTQRGGLSPI
+680 SKTQREGLSP
-691 EIAQISTDYQ
+691 
-701 MAIEIAQISTDYQMA
+701 IEIAQISTDYQMA

-739 KGELLEEDELILQAK
+739 KGELLEDELTLQAK

-773 KTSEAKDCEYCS
+773 KTLEVKDCEYCS

>member
-1 MNLEKLFLEKTP
+1 MNLEKLFLEKAP

-57 PNSARL
+57 PNSVRQ

-129 HLEVLEMIYDRYIKK
+129 HLEVLEMIYERYIKK

-221 CDYSIDFKTQ
+221 CGYSIDFKTQ

-236 TPKRQ
+236 TFNDQ

-265 EYLQKDN
+265 EYLQQDN

-313 TELVKILEN
+313 TELVKILED
-322 LETSGFDLSTS
+322 LETGGFDLSAS

-339 NLTLALLEQ
+339 NLTLPLLEQ
-348 QSSKEKAPLKEA
+348 QSSKEKAPLKEV

-402 GKIQVMDTLE
+402 GKIRVMDTLE
-412 TRGMQFDKIVIVD
+412 TRGMQFDKVVIVD

-471 SKEITLSYIES
+471 SKEMALSYIES

-489 MLLELNLHI
+489 MLLELDLHI

-508 APSLSK
+508 APSPLK

-538 FLTCKRRFYYHY
+538 FLTCKCRFYYHY
-550 MKRFKESPK
+550 IKRFKESPK

-578 EKDKNPYVLE
+578 EKDKNPYALE
-588 ERLIWLL
+588 ERLVQLL
-595 ETRENITPKERLD
+595 KTRENITPKERLD
-608 TLVALKKIQAFYLK
+608 TLIALKKIQAFYVK

-627 NTKIKIL
+627 KAKIKIL
-634 DLEKSFETIIQGI
+634 DLEKSFETTIQG
-647 VFKGRIDRIDKTADN
+647 VAFKGCIDRIDKTADN
-662 EMILLDYKF
+662 EVILLDYKF
-671 KNDLKLDNM
+671 KSELKLDNM
-680 SKTQRGGLSPI
+680 SKNQRGGLSP
-691 EIAQISTDYQ
+691 
-701 MAIEIAQISTDYQMA
+701 IEIAQISTDYQMA

-739 KGELLEEDELILQAK
+739 KGELLEEEEPILQAK

>member
-1 MNLEKLFLEKTP
+1 MNLEKLFSQKTP

-57 PNSARL
+57 PNSVRL

-129 HLEVLEMIYDRYIKK
+129 HLEVLEMIYDCYIKK

-236 TPKRQ
+236 TPNRQ

-313 TELVKILEN
+313 TELVKILED
-322 LETSGFDLSTS
+322 LETGGFDLSAS

-348 QSSKEKAPLKEA
+348 QSSKEKVPLKEA

-402 GKIQVMDTLE
+402 GKIRVMDTLE
-412 TRGMQFDKIVIVD
+412 TRGMQFDKVVIVD

-471 SKEITLSYIES
+471 SKEMALSYIES

-489 MLLELNLHI
+489 MLLELDLPI

-508 APSLSK
+508 APTPLK

-521 KAAIPKDFSFSA
+521 KTTIPKDFSFSA

-578 EKDKNPYVLE
+578 EKDKNPYALE
-588 ERLIWLL
+588 ERLIQLL

-608 TLVALKKIQAFYLK
+608 TLIALKKIQAFYIK

-627 NTKIKIL
+627 NAKIKIL
-634 DLEKSFETIIQGI
+634 DLEKSFETTIQG
-647 VFKGRIDRIDKTADN
+647 VAFKGRIDRIDKTADN

-680 SKTQRGGLSPI
+680 SKTQREGLSP
-691 EIAQISTDYQ
+691 
-701 MAIEIAQISTDYQMA
+701 IEIAQISTDYQMA

-726 YKEPIKAFFYDLR
+726 YKGPIKAFFYDLR
-739 KGELLEEDELILQAK
+739 KGELVEEDELTLQAK

-760 SLIPKLKQEIDFE
+760 SLIPKLKQEMVFE
-773 KTSEAKDCEYCS
+773 KTLEVKDCEYCS

>member
-32 GFLPN
+32 GFLPS
-37 AMSMGSFF
+37 AMSMGNFF

-57 PNSARL
+57 PNSTRQ

-108 SSACIKLNELS
+108 SSACIKLSELS

-144 LEGLGFYD
+144 LEELGFYD

-172 EWHLDGF
+172 EWYLDGF
-179 MSVFERQCLLEA
+179 MSVFERQCLLEV

-236 TPKRQ
+236 TFNDQ

-292 LDKNNN
+292 LDQNNN

-322 LETSGFDLSTS
+322 LETSGFDLSAS

-402 GKIQVMDTLE
+402 GKIRVMDTLE
-412 TRGMQFDKIVIVD
+412 TRGMQFDKVVIVD

-471 SKEITLSYIES
+471 SKEITLSYTES
-482 ETSKVSN
+482 ETSKASN
-489 MLLELNLHI
+489 MLLELDLHI

-508 APSLSK
+508 APSPLK

-578 EKDKNPYVLE
+578 EKDKNPYALE
-588 ERLIWLL
+588 ERLIQFL

-634 DLEKSFETIIQGI
+634 DLEKSFETIIQGV

-662 EMILLDYKF
+662 EIILLDYKF

-680 SKTQRGGLSPI
+680 SKTQREGLSP
-691 EIAQISTDYQ
+691 
-701 MAIEIAQISTDYQMA
+701 IEIAQISTDYQMA

-739 KGELLEEDELILQAK
+739 KGELLEEDELTLQAK

-773 KTSEAKDCEYCS
+773 KTLEVKDCEYCS

>member
-68 TIKAIAKEKKSILE
+68 TIKAIAKEKKSALE

-119 SKDIYLDYEK
+119 FKDIYLDYEK
-129 HLEVLEMIYDRYIKK
+129 HLEVLEMIYDRYVKK

-158 PAILKEFFEHFSSI
+158 PTILKEFFEHFSSI

-179 MSVFERQCLLEA
+179 MSVFERQCLLEV

-236 TPKRQ
+236 TFNNQ

-251 SYLKQSALVLQTIE
+251 SYLKQGALVLQTIE

-272 DPNKMA
+272 DPNKVA

-292 LDKNNN
+292 LDQNNN

-313 TELVKILEN
+313 TELVKILED
-322 LETSGFDLSTS
+322 LQTSDLDLSGS
-333 PLLDLE
+333 ALLDLE
-339 NLTLALLEQ
+339 NITLALLEQ
-348 QSSKEKAPLKEA
+348 QSSKEKVPLKEA

-402 GKIQVMDTLE
+402 GKIRVMDTLE
-412 TRGMQFDKIVIVD
+412 TRGMQFDKVVIVD

-471 SKEITLSYIES
+471 SKEMVLSYIES
-482 ETSKVSN
+482 ETSKASN
-489 MLLELNLHI
+489 MLLELDLHT

-508 APSLSK
+508 APSPLK

-578 EKDKNPYVLE
+578 EKDKNPYALE

-608 TLVALKKIQAFYLK
+608 TLVALKKIQAFYVK

-627 NTKIKIL
+627 KAKIKIL
-634 DLEKSFETIIQGI
+634 DLEKSFETTIQG
-647 VFKGRIDRIDKTADN
+647 VAFKGCIDRIDKTADN
-662 EMILLDYKF
+662 EIILLDYKF
-671 KNDLKLDNM
+671 KSDLKLDNM
-680 SKTQRGGLSPI
+680 SKKQRGGLSPI

-701 MAIEIAQISTDYQMA
+701 MT

-726 YKEPIKAFFYDLR
+726 YKGPIKAFFYDLR

-754 MDHLEF
+754 MDHLEY

-773 KTSEAKDCEYCS
+773 KTLEVKDCEYCS

>member
-37 AMSMGSFF
+37 AMSMGNFF

-57 PNSARL
+57 PNNARL

-129 HLEVLEMIYDRYIKK
+129 HLEVLEMIYDRYVKK
-144 LEGLGFYD
+144 LEELGFYD
-152 KIMQEK
+152 KIMQKK
-158 PAILKEFFEHFSSI
+158 PTILKEFFEHFSSI

-179 MSVFERQCLLEA
+179 MSVFERQCLLEV

-236 TPKRQ
+236 TPKHQ

-251 SYLKQSALVLQTIE
+251 SYLKQGALVLQTIE

-313 TELVKILEN
+313 TELVKILED
-322 LETSGFDLSTS
+322 LQKSGFDLSAS

-339 NLTLALLEQ
+339 NLTLPLLEQ
-348 QSSKEKAPLKEA
+348 QSSKEKVPLKEV

-402 GKIQVMDTLE
+402 GKIRVMDTLE

-446 KSLNLPTLLDK
+446 QSLNLPTLLDK

-508 APSLSK
+508 ETSPLK

-550 MKRFKESPK
+550 IKRFKESPK
-559 DESNS
+559 DENNS

-578 EKDKNPYVLE
+578 EKDKNPYALE

-627 NTKIKIL
+627 KAKIKIL
-634 DLEKSFETIIQGI
+634 DLEKSFETIIQGVI
-647 VFKGRIDRIDKTADN
+647 FKGRIDRIDKTADN
-662 EMILLDYKF
+662 EIILLDYKF
-671 KNDLKLDNM
+671 KSDLKLDNM
-680 SKTQRGGLSPI
+680 SEKQRKSLSP
-691 EIAQISTDYQ
+691 
-701 MAIEIAQISTDYQMA
+701 IEIAQISTDYQMA

-726 YKEPIKAFFYDLR
+726 YREPIKAFFYDLR
-739 KGELLEEDELILQAK
+739 KGELVEEDELTLQAK

-773 KTSEAKDCEYCS
+773 KTSEVKDCEYCS

>member
-1 MNLEKLFLEKTP
+1 MNLEKLFLERTP

-57 PNSARL
+57 PNSARQ

-129 HLEVLEMIYDRYIKK
+129 HLEVLEMIYKRYIKK
-144 LEGLGFYD
+144 LEELGFYD

-158 PAILKEFFEHFSSI
+158 PTILKEFFEHFSSI

-313 TELVKILEN
+313 IELIKTLED
-322 LETSGFDLSTS
+322 LETSGFDLSAS

-339 NLTLALLEQ
+339 NLTLTLLEQ

-383 LHLYLQ
+383 LYLYLQ

-402 GKIQVMDTLE
+402 GKIRVMDTLE

-471 SKEITLSYIES
+471 SKEMVLSYIES

-508 APSLSK
+508 APSPLK

-538 FLTCKRRFYYHY
+538 FLTCKRHFYYHY
-550 MKRFKESPK
+550 IKRFNKSPK
-559 DESNS
+559 DENNS
-564 AVGSLLHELLKEAY
+564 TIGTLLHELLKETD
-578 EKDKNPYVLE
+578 EKDKNPYAFE
-588 ERLIWLL
+588 ERLIQLL
-595 ETRENITPKERLD
+595 EKRGNITPKERLD
-608 TLVALKKIQAFYLK
+608 TLIALKKIQAFYVK

-627 NTKIKIL
+627 NAKIKIL
-634 DLEKSFETIIQGI
+634 DLEKSFETAIQG
-647 VFKGRIDRIDKTADN
+647 VAFKGRIDRIDKTADN
-662 EMILLDYKF
+662 EIILLDYKF
-671 KNDLKLDNM
+671 KSELRLDNM
-680 SKTQRGGLSPI
+680 SEKQRGSLSP
-691 EIAQISTDYQ
+691 
-701 MAIEIAQISTDYQMA
+701 IEIAQISTDYQMA

-726 YKEPIKAFFYDLR
+726 YKGSIKAFFYDLR
-739 KGELLEEDELILQAK
+739 KGKLLEEEEPILQAK
-754 MDHLEF
+754 MDYLKS
-760 SLIPKLKQEIDFE
+760 SLIPELKQEIDFE
-773 KTSEAKDCEYCS
+773 KTLEVKDCEYCS

>member
-57 PNSARL
+57 PNSARQ

-68 TIKAIAKEKKSILE
+68 TIKAIAKEKKSIFE

-96 STSFLFDLFDEL
+96 STAFLFDLFDEL

-119 SKDIYLDYEK
+119 FKDIYLDYEK

-144 LEGLGFYD
+144 LEELGFYD

-158 PAILKEFFEHFSSI
+158 PAILKEFFKHFSSI

-179 MSVFERQCLLEA
+179 MSVFERQCLLEV

-236 TPKRQ
+236 TFNDQ

-251 SYLKQSALVLQTIE
+251 SYLKQGALVLQTIE

-292 LDKNNN
+292 LDQNNN

-313 TELVKILEN
+313 TELVKILEDLQTSDFN
-322 LETSGFDLSTS
+322 LSGSA
-333 PLLDLE
+333 LLDLE
-339 NLTLALLEQ
+339 NITLPLLEQ

-360 HSQIMHQYHL
+360 HSQIMQQYHL

-402 GKIQVMDTLE
+402 GKIRVMDTLE

-482 ETSKVSN
+482 ETSKASN
-489 MLLELNLHI
+489 MLLELDLHT

-508 APSLSK
+508 ETSPLK

-559 DESNS
+559 DENNS

-578 EKDKNPYVLE
+578 EKDKNPYALE

-627 NTKIKIL
+627 KAKIKIL
-634 DLEKSFETIIQGI
+634 DLEKSFETIIQGV

-662 EMILLDYKF
+662 EIILLDYKF

-680 SKTQRGGLSPI
+680 SKTQRGSLSP
-691 EIAQISTDYQ
+691 
-701 MAIEIAQISTDYQMA
+701 IEIAQISTDYQMA

-726 YKEPIKAFFYDLR
+726 YKGPIKAFFYDLR
-739 KGELLEEDELILQAK
+739 KGELLEEDELVLQAK

-773 KTSEAKDCEYCS
+773 KTLEVKDCEYCS

>member
-32 GFLPN
+32 GFLPS

-57 PNSARL
+57 PKNARQ

-144 LEGLGFYD
+144 LEKLGFYD

-158 PAILKEFFEHFSSI
+158 PTILKEFFEHFSSI

-179 MSVFERQCLLEA
+179 MSVFERQCLLEVA
-191 AELVP
+191 KLVP

-236 TPKRQ
+236 TFNDQ

-251 SYLKQSALVLQTIE
+251 NYLKQGALVLQTIE

-313 TELVKILEN
+313 TELVKILED
-322 LETSGFDLSTS
+322 LEASGDLSAS

-339 NLTLALLEQ
+339 NLTLPLLEQ

-389 EFEANFRLDDSSG
+389 EFETNFRLDDSSG
-402 GKIQVMDTLE
+402 GKIRVMDTLE

-446 KSLNLPTLLDK
+446 QSLNLPTLLDK

-471 SKEITLSYIES
+471 SKEMALSYIES

-489 MLLELNLHI
+489 MLLELNLPI
-498 EPIKDAYTLF
+498 EPVKDAYTLF
-508 APSLSK
+508 APSPLK

-550 MKRFKESPK
+550 IKRFKESPK

-578 EKDKNPYVLE
+578 EKDKNPYSLE

-595 ETRENITPKERLD
+595 KTRENITPKERLD
-608 TLVALKKIQAFYLK
+608 TLIALKKIQAFYLK

-634 DLEKSFETIIQGI
+634 DLEKSFETAIQGV
-647 VFKGRIDRIDKTADN
+647 VFKGRIDRIDKAADN
-662 EMILLDYKF
+662 EIILLDYKF
-671 KNDLKLDNM
+671 KSDLKLDNM
-680 SKTQRGGLSPI
+680 NKTQREGLSPK
-691 EIAQISTDYQ
+691 
-701 MAIEIAQISTDYQMA
+701 EIAQISTDYQMA

-726 YKEPIKAFFYDLR
+726 YKDPIKAFFYDLR
-739 KGELLEEDELILQAK
+739 KGELLEEDEPILQAK
-754 MDHLEF
+754 MHYLEF

-773 KTSEAKDCEYCS
+773 KTLEVKDCEYCS

>member
-1 MNLEKLFLEKTP
+1 MNLEKLFLEKSP

-57 PNSARL
+57 PNNARQ

-158 PAILKEFFEHFSSI
+158 PTILKEFFEHFSSI

-179 MSVFERQCLLEA
+179 MSVFERQCLLEV

-313 TELVKILEN
+313 TELVKILED
-322 LETSGFDLSTS
+322 LQTSGFDLSAS

-339 NLTLALLEQ
+339 NLTLPLLEQ
-348 QSSKEKAPLKEA
+348 QSSKEKASLKEV
-360 HSQIMHQYHL
+360 HSQIMHQHHL

-402 GKIQVMDTLE
+402 GKIRVMDTLE

-508 APSLSK
+508 APSPLK

-550 MKRFKESPK
+550 IKRFKESPK
-559 DESNS
+559 DENNS

-578 EKDKNPYVLE
+578 EKDKNPYALE
-588 ERLIWLL
+588 ERLIQLL

-608 TLVALKKIQAFYLK
+608 TLIALKKIQAFYLK

-627 NTKIKIL
+627 KAKIKIL
-634 DLEKSFETIIQGI
+634 DLEKSFETTIQG
-647 VFKGRIDRIDKTADN
+647 VAFKGRIDRIDKTADN
-662 EMILLDYKF
+662 EIILLDYKF

-680 SKTQRGGLSPI
+680 SKTQRGDLSPI

-701 MAIEIAQISTDYQMA
+701 MT

-739 KGELLEEDELILQAK
+739 KGELVEEEEPILQAK

-773 KTSEAKDCEYCS
+773 KTLEAKDCEYCS

>member
-1 MNLEKLFLEKTP
+1 MNLEKLFLEKSP

-32 GFLPN
+32 GFLPS

-45 EQAFYIPNKKKI
+45 EQAFYIPNQKKI
-57 PNSARL
+57 PKSVRQ

-119 SKDIYLDYEK
+119 FKDIYLDYEK
-129 HLEVLEMIYDRYIKK
+129 HLEVLEMIYDRYVKK
-144 LEGLGFYD
+144 LEELGFYD
-152 KIMQEK
+152 KIMQKK
-158 PAILKEFFEHFSSI
+158 PTILKEFFEHFSSI

-179 MSVFERQCLLEA
+179 MSVFERQCLLEV

-231 KILSQ
+231 KILFQ
-236 TPKRQ
+236 TFNDQ

-251 SYLKQSALVLQTIE
+251 SYLKQGALVLQTTE

-313 TELVKILEN
+313 TELVKILED
-322 LETSGFDLSTS
+322 LETSDLDLSGS
-333 PLLDLE
+333 ALLDLE
-339 NLTLALLEQ
+339 NITLALLEQ

-370 LKDTLKNYSLKDL
+370 LKGTLKNYSLKDL

-402 GKIQVMDTLE
+402 GKIRVMDTLE

-482 ETSKVSN
+482 ETSKASN

-508 APSLSK
+508 ETSPIK
-514 DYQEEEI
+514 EYQEEEI

-550 MKRFKESPK
+550 IKRFKETPK

-564 AVGSLLHELLKEAY
+564 AVGSLIHELLKEAY
-578 EKDKNPYVLE
+578 EKDKDPHALE

-627 NTKIKIL
+627 NAKIKIL
-634 DLEKSFETIIQGI
+634 DLEKSFETIIQGVI
-647 VFKGRIDRIDKTADN
+647 FKGRIDRIDKTADN
-662 EMILLDYKF
+662 EIILLDYKF

-680 SKTQRGGLSPI
+680 SKTQREDLSPI

-701 MAIEIAQISTDYQMA
+701 MAI
-716 IYAFALKNLG
+716 YAHALKNLG
-726 YKEPIKAFFYDLR
+726 YKDPIKTFFYDLR
-739 KGELLEEDELILQAK
+739 KGELIEEEKPILQAK

-773 KTSEAKDCEYCS
+773 KTLEVKDCEYCS

>member
-32 GFLPN
+32 GFLPS

-57 PNSARL
+57 PNSARQ

-129 HLEVLEMIYDRYIKK
+129 HLEVLEMIYDRYVKK
-144 LEGLGFYD
+144 LEELGFYD

-179 MSVFERQCLLEA
+179 MSVFERQCLLEV

-236 TPKRQ
+236 TFNDQ

-251 SYLKQSALVLQTIE
+251 SYLKQGALVLQTIE

-292 LDKNNN
+292 LDRNNN

-313 TELVKILEN
+313 TELVKILED
-322 LETSGFDLSTS
+322 LQKSGFDLSAS

-402 GKIQVMDTLE
+402 GKIRVMDTLE
-412 TRGMQFDKIVIVD
+412 TRGMQFNKVVIVD

-508 APSLSK
+508 APSPLK

-578 EKDKNPYVLE
+578 EKDKNPYALE

-608 TLVALKKIQAFYLK
+608 TLVVLKKIQAFYLK

-627 NTKIKIL
+627 KAKIKIL
-634 DLEKSFETIIQGI
+634 DLEKSFETIIQGV

-662 EMILLDYKF
+662 EIILLDYKF
-671 KNDLKLDNM
+671 KSDLKLDNM

-701 MAIEIAQISTDYQMA
+701 MAI
-716 IYAFALKNLG
+716 YAFALKNLG
-726 YKEPIKAFFYDLR
+726 YKDPIKAFFYDLR
-739 KGELLEEDELILQAK
+739 KGELVEEDELILQAK

-760 SLIPKLKQEIDFE
+760 SLIPKLKQAIDFE
-773 KTSEAKDCEYCS
+773 KTLEVKDCKYCS

>member
-1 MNLEKLFLEKTP
+1 MNLEKLFLEKAP

-32 GFLPN
+32 GFLPS

-45 EQAFYIPNKKKI
+45 EQAFYIPNQKKI
-57 PNSARL
+57 PKSTRQ

-68 TIKAIAKEKKSILE
+68 TIKAIAKEKKSALE

-119 SKDIYLDYEK
+119 FKDIYLDYEK
-129 HLEVLEMIYDRYIKK
+129 HLEVLEMIYDRYVKK
-144 LEGLGFYD
+144 LEELGFYD
-152 KIMQEK
+152 KIMQKK
-158 PAILKEFFEHFSSI
+158 PTILKEFFEHFSSI

-236 TPKRQ
+236 TFNDQ

-251 SYLKQSALVLQTIE
+251 SYLKQGALVLQTTE
-265 EYLQKDN
+265 EYLQKDD

-313 TELVKILEN
+313 TELVKILEDLQTSDLN
-322 LETSGFDLSTS
+322 LSGSA
-333 PLLDLE
+333 LLDLE
-339 NLTLALLEQ
+339 NITLALLEQ

-402 GKIQVMDTLE
+402 GKIRVMDTLE
-412 TRGMQFDKIVIVD
+412 TRGIQFDKVVIVD
-425 FNETCVPSLKDCD
+425 FNETCVPNLKDCD

-446 KSLNLPTLLDK
+446 QSLNLPTLLDK

-471 SKEITLSYIES
+471 SKEVALSYIES
-482 ETSKVSN
+482 ETSKASN
-489 MLLELNLHI
+489 MLLELDLHT

-508 APSLSK
+508 ETSPLK

-521 KAAIPKDFSFSA
+521 KAAIHKDFSFSA

-550 MKRFKESPK
+550 IKRFKETPK

-564 AVGSLLHELLKEAY
+564 AVGSLIHELLKEAY
-578 EKDKNPYVLE
+578 EKDKTPHSLE
-588 ERLIWLL
+588 ERLIQLL
-595 ETRENITPKERLD
+595 ETRENVTPKERLD

-627 NTKIKIL
+627 NVKIKIL
-634 DLEKSFETIIQGI
+634 DLEKSFETIIQG
-647 VFKGRIDRIDKTADN
+647 VAFKGRIDRIDKTADN
-662 EMILLDYKF
+662 EIILLDYKF

-701 MAIEIAQISTDYQMA
+701 MAI
-716 IYAFALKNLG
+716 YAHALKNLG
-726 YKEPIKAFFYDLR
+726 YKDPIKAFFYDLR
-739 KGELLEEDELILQAK
+739 KGELLEEDELVLQAK

-773 KTSEAKDCEYCS
+773 KTLEVKDCEYCS

>member
-1 MNLEKLFLEKTP
+1 MNFEKLFSQKTP

-158 PAILKEFFEHFSSI
+158 PTILKEFFEHFSSI

-179 MSVFERQCLLEA
+179 MSVFERQCLLEVV
-191 AELVP
+191 ELVP

-236 TPKRQ
+236 TPNRQ

-265 EYLQKDN
+265 EYLQQDN

-298 LNFAMGLGAKNSPYY
+298 LNFAMGLGAKNSLYY

-322 LETSGFDLSTS
+322 LETSGFDLSAS

-339 NLTLALLEQ
+339 NLTLPLLEQ

-402 GKIQVMDTLE
+402 GKIRVMDTLE
-412 TRGMQFDKIVIVD
+412 TRGMQFDKVVIVD

-471 SKEITLSYIES
+471 SKEMVLSYIES

-489 MLLELNLHI
+489 MLLELDLPI
-498 EPIKDAYTLF
+498 EPVKDAYTLF
-508 APSLSK
+508 APTPLK

-550 MKRFKESPK
+550 IKRFKESPK
-559 DESNS
+559 DENNS

-578 EKDKNPYVLE
+578 EKDKNPYALE
-588 ERLIWLL
+588 ERLIQLL

-608 TLVALKKIQAFYLK
+608 TLIALKKIQAFYVK

-627 NTKIKIL
+627 KAKIKIL
-634 DLEKSFETIIQGI
+634 DLEKSFETTIQG
-647 VFKGRIDRIDKTADN
+647 VAFKGRIDRIDKTADN

-671 KNDLKLDNM
+671 KSELKLDNM
-680 SKTQRGGLSPI
+680 SKNQREGLSP
-691 EIAQISTDYQ
+691 
-701 MAIEIAQISTDYQMA
+701 IEIAQISTDYQMA

-726 YKEPIKAFFYDLR
+726 YKGPIKAFFYDLR
-739 KGELLEEDELILQAK
+739 KGELLEEEGLTLQAK
-754 MDHLEF
+754 MHYLEY
-760 SLIPKLKQEIDFE
+760 SLIPKLKQEIVFE
-773 KTSEAKDCEYCS
+773 KTPEVKDCEYCS

>member
-1 MNLEKLFLEKTP
+1 MNLEKLFLERTP

-129 HLEVLEMIYDRYIKK
+129 HLEVLEMIYKRYIKK
-144 LEGLGFYD
+144 LKELGFYD

-158 PAILKEFFEHFSSI
+158 PTILKKFFEHFSSI

-179 MSVFERQCLLEA
+179 MSVFERQCLLEVA
-191 AELVP
+191 KLVP
-196 ITLHLSCDKYNQK
+196 ITLHLSCDQYNQK

-313 TELVKILEN
+313 TELLKISED
-322 LETSGFDLSTS
+322 LETSGFDLSAS

-339 NLTLALLEQ
+339 NLTIPLLEQ

-402 GKIQVMDTLE
+402 GKIRVMDTLE

-471 SKEITLSYIES
+471 SKEMALSYIES

-489 MLLELNLHI
+489 MLLELDLPI

-508 APSLSK
+508 APTSLK

-521 KAAIPKDFSFSA
+521 QATIPKDFSFSA
-533 SSLNA
+533 NSLNA

-550 MKRFKESPK
+550 IKRFKENPK

-564 AVGSLLHELLKEAY
+564 TIGSLLHELLKEAY

-588 ERLIWLL
+588 ERLIQLL
-595 ETRENITPKERLD
+595 ETRGNITPKERLD
-608 TLVALKKIQAFYLK
+608 TLIALKKIQAFYVK

-627 NTKIKIL
+627 HAKIKIL
-634 DLEKSFETIIQGI
+634 DLEKSFETTIQG
-647 VFKGRIDRIDKTADN
+647 VAFRGRIDRIDKTADN
-662 EMILLDYKF
+662 EIILLDYKF
-671 KNDLKLDNM
+671 KSELRLDNM
-680 SKTQRGGLSPI
+680 SEKQRGSLSPI
-691 EIAQISTDYQ
+691 EIAQIS
-701 MAIEIAQISTDYQMA
+701 ADYQMA

-726 YKEPIKAFFYDLR
+726 YKGSIKAFFYDLR
-739 KGELLEEDELILQAK
+739 KGELLEEEEPVLQAK
-754 MDHLEF
+754 MDYLEF

-773 KTSEAKDCEYCS
+773 KTLEVKDCEYCS

>member
-57 PNSARL
+57 PNNARQ

-179 MSVFERQCLLEA
+179 MSVFERQCLLEV

-196 ITLHLSCDKYNQK
+196 IALHLSCDKYNQK

-236 TPKRQ
+236 TPKHQ

-292 LDKNNN
+292 LDQNNN

-313 TELVKILEN
+313 TELVKILED
-322 LETSGFDLSTS
+322 LQTSGFDLSGS
-333 PLLDLE
+333 ALLDLE
-339 NLTLALLEQ
+339 NITLVLLEQ
-348 QSSKEKAPLKEA
+348 QSSKEKAPLKEV

-370 LKDTLKNYSLKDL
+370 LKDTLQNYSLKDL

-402 GKIQVMDTLE
+402 GKIRVMDTLE

-482 ETSKVSN
+482 ETSKASN
-489 MLLELNLHI
+489 MLLELNLNI
-498 EPIKDAYTLF
+498 VPIKDAYTLF
-508 APSLSK
+508 APSPLK

-559 DESNS
+559 DENNS

-578 EKDKNPYVLE
+578 EKDENPYALE
-588 ERLIWLL
+588 ERLIQLL

-627 NTKIKIL
+627 NAKIKIL
-634 DLEKSFETIIQGI
+634 DLEKSFETTIQGVI
-647 VFKGRIDRIDKTADN
+647 FKGRIDRIDKTADN
-662 EMILLDYKF
+662 EIILLDYKF

-701 MAIEIAQISTDYQMA
+701 MAI
-716 IYAFALKNLG
+716 YAFALKNLG
-726 YKEPIKAFFYDLR
+726 YREPIKAFFYDLR
-739 KGELLEEDELILQAK
+739 KGELLEEDELTLQAK

-773 KTSEAKDCEYCS
+773 KTLEVKDCEYCS

>member
-1 MNLEKLFLEKTP
+1 MNLEKLFLERTP

-57 PNSARL
+57 PNSTRQ

-68 TIKAIAKEKKSILE
+68 TIKAIAKEKKSLLE

-129 HLEVLEMIYDRYIKK
+129 HLEVLEMIYNRYIKK
-144 LEGLGFYD
+144 LEELGFYD

-158 PAILKEFFEHFSSI
+158 PTILKEFFEHFSSI

-179 MSVFERQCLLEA
+179 MSVFERQCLLEV

-196 ITLHLSCDKYNQK
+196 ITLHLSCDQYNQR

-313 TELVKILEN
+313 TELVKILED
-322 LETSGFDLSTS
+322 LETSGFDLSAS

-370 LKDTLKNYSLKDL
+370 LEDTLKNYSLKDL

-402 GKIQVMDTLE
+402 GKIRVMDTLE

-471 SKEITLSYIES
+471 SKEMALSYIES
-482 ETSKVSN
+482 ETSKASN

-508 APSLSK
+508 APSPLK

-634 DLEKSFETIIQGI
+634 DLEKSFETTIQG
-647 VFKGRIDRIDKTADN
+647 VAFKGRIGRIDKTADN
-662 EMILLDYKF
+662 EVILLDYKF
-671 KNDLKLDNM
+671 KSDLKLDNM
-680 SKTQRGGLSPI
+680 SEKQRGSLSPI
-691 EIAQISTDYQ
+691 EIAQIS
-701 MAIEIAQISTDYQMA
+701 ADYQMA

-726 YKEPIKAFFYDLR
+726 YKGPIKAFFYDLR
-739 KGELLEEDELILQAK
+739 KGKLLEEEEPVLQAK
-754 MDHLEF
+754 MDYLKF

-773 KTSEAKDCEYCS
+773 KTLEVKDCEYCS